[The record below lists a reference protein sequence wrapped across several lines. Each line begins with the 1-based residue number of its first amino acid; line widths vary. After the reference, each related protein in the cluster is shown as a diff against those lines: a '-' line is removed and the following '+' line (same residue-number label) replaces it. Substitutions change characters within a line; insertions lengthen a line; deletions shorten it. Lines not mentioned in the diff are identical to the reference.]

1 MDVLIAWPGGD
12 WQATAKLA
20 AGLVG
25 TYLFLI
31 WVASILWAYRDIRG
45 RTRDPA
51 SQLIGISIVTALPLL
66 GVPIYMVVRPRD
78 TLREV
83 YDRQLEQEAILS
95 ELHSVSTCPQCR
107 RPVEGD
113 WAICAFCSHELKQPC
128 SSCDRLLLNA
138 WRNCPY
144 CAEPRQ
150 RPAEA
155 VAAASRIEVEEPP
168 PVELP
173 DQLRQRRGAAPPAG
187 GPASSG
193 PSVAEPAA
201 SVLARPRAGVRDDLT
216 R

>member
-1 MDVLIAWPGGD
+1 MDVLVGWPGGD

-31 WVASILWAYRDIRG
+31 WVASVMWAYRDIRG

-66 GVPIYMVVRPRD
+66 GVPIYMVVRPRG
-78 TLREV
+78 TLREA

-113 WAICAFCSHELKQPC
+113 WAICAFCSLELKQPC

-138 WRNCPY
+138 WRACPY
-144 CAEPRQ
+144 CTQERPR
-150 RPAEA
+150 
-155 VAAASRIEVEEPP
+155 
-168 PVELP
+168 PVEAAPQAGRPGVYEAQPVDLP
-173 DQLRQRRGAAPPAG
+173 GPGRPRERGSAAPPPG
-187 GPASSG
+187 GP
-193 PSVAEPAA
+193 PLAEP
-201 SVLARPRAGVRDDLT
+201 VPARPRAAAPDD
-216 R
+216 RPR